1 VPASCHPAGIRCGAL
16 CRSLEKIA
24 ALDVPV
30 IATVFLIKSVGIA
43 RYMALNEPGAH
54 ISEEMI
60 KRIRKAPDREMECLK
75 IAGETIAATQ
85 EPGPGCQDRNPG
97 LGAQATHYL
106 GFAGL

>member
-1 VPASCHPAGIRCGAL
+1 VERFSC
-16 CRSLEKIA
+16 SLEKIA

-43 RYMALNEPGAH
+43 RYMALNEPGAA

-60 KRIRKAPDREMECLK
+60 KRIRKAPDRESECLK
-75 IAGETIAATQ
+75 IAGETIAALKPLVQGVKIET
-85 EPGPGCQDRNPG
+85 
-97 LGAQATHYL
+97 LGWEHKLPAIL